1 MVTFQFRDAERR
13 VELFTNSLI
22 PKAEQVLASEQ
33 QAYAEGKADFA
44 AWIEAQRTLLEFRL
58 LAERAVADRE
68 IALADIGCC
77 VGAFDVV
84 GGPVGSQE
92 D

>member
-1 MVTFQFRDAERR
+1 
-13 VELFTNSLI
+13 
-22 PKAEQVLASEQ
+22 
-33 QAYAEGKADFA
+33 
-44 AWIEAQRTLLEFRL
+44 L